1 MFKFLFVTA
10 INAIKQDIL
19 FPSRYCCAF
28 IIQKNQTVSE
38 AEVLSQD
45 GHEIPLFPCTPL
57 ALGRVKVTSS
67 SLSIWFSLSLSIL
80 TKMSVSTWRLKQ
92 DRALSAADYVWKNNN
107 FLMLPIRWQKSLQR
121 EKLNKVTARPA
132 ILLFQ
137 PITAADCRSVVWLS

>member
-19 FPSRYCCAF
+19 FPSRYCCDF

-92 DRALSAADYVWKNNN
+92 DRALSAADYV
-107 FLMLPIRWQKSLQR
+107 
-121 EKLNKVTARPA
+121 
-132 ILLFQ
+132 
-137 PITAADCRSVVWLS
+137 